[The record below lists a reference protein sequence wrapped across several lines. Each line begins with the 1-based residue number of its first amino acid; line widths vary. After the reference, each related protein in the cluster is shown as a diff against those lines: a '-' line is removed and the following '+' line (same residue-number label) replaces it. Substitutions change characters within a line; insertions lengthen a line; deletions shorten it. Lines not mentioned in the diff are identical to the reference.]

1 MAKSKQLVV
10 KAPLVIIRN
19 ADGSRQHLYAG
30 TPVPDEVDTEHRDQL
45 LEEGMLAKVDVADPA
60 PAEEPADTGDKVP
73 AKSASKAD
81 WVAYATD
88 DARGDDRL
96 TKEEADALTKEQL
109 AEKYQV

>member
-1 MAKSKQLVV
+1 MAAYRVTAGAVVAQTEGSEGSERYFYRGSILSGVSAGEAARLLGLGLVETV
-10 KAPLVIIRN
+10 EEIDS
-19 ADGSRQHLYAG
+19 DG
-30 TPVPDEVDTEHRDQL
+30 
-45 LEEGMLAKVDVADPA
+45 
-60 PAEEPADTGDKVP
+60 AEKVP